1 MKHEDSF
8 IYLAAINGI
17 CSLAVAYPEIAIETL
32 VQEYIDMPQRIT
44 SGDISVENR
53 IKLGEILVKTTRGL
67 GKKEELVYAYLFI
80 RLEYSYRY
88 NISR

>member
-8 IYLAAINGI
+8 IYLAAINGV
-17 CSLAVAYPEIAIETL
+17 CSLAVTYPEIAIETL
-32 VQEYIDMPQRIT
+32 VREYIDMPERIT

-67 GKKEELVYAYLFI
+67 GNKSS
-80 RLEYSYRY
+80 RLRGSFSTSQDESNRVLRS
-88 NISR
+88 I